1 MPGKVNPTQVEAI
14 TMVCAQIM
22 GNNQSVLFANSNG
35 HFQLNVYRPL
45 VIYNVI
51 QSQRLLADSAFSFG
65 LRCVNGIQLNEKK
78 IRENMDKNL
87 MVVTALNSVIGYS
100 RSAKVAKFAQKN
112 GKTLRQAVQELEPEI
127 MQEFD
132 EHMDASKMVKPNEP
146 KE

>member
-1 MPGKVNPTQVEAI
+1 
-14 TMVCAQIM
+14 MVCAQIM
-22 GNNQSVLFANSNG
+22 GNNQSVQFANSNG

-65 LRCVNGIQLNEKK
+65 LRCVKGISLNETK
-78 IRENMDKNL
+78 IKENMSKNL

-100 RSAKVAKFAQKN
+100 RSAKVAKYAQKN
-112 GKTLRQAVQELEPEI
+112 GITLKEAVEKLEPEI
-127 MQEFD
+127 LEEFD